1 MSLLLESIKITEGK
15 IQNLSYHQDRI
26 DRSRRALFGDVSKID
41 LSEYIEVP
49 DHALRGVTKC
59 RVVYDKLIRK
69 IEFLNY
75 VPKIV
80 NALKLVD
87 GTHIDY
93 GFKYEDRSKLNL
105 LFNLR
110 GNCDD
115 ILMVKNG
122 LVSDTSYCNIL
133 FYDGAEW
140 LTPEVPLLAGTQR
153 QHLLDL
159 GKIKTEK
166 ITPNDLHNYHKFML
180 INAMLEFDENR
191 VGDVRRIS

>member
-1 MSLLLESIKITEGK
+1 
-15 IQNLSYHQDRI
+15 
-26 DRSRRALFGDVSKID
+26 
-41 LSEYIEVP
+41 
-49 DHALRGVTKC
+49 
-59 RVVYDKLIRK
+59 
-69 IEFLNY
+69 
-75 VPKIV
+75 
-80 NALKLVD
+80 
-87 GTHIDY
+87 
-93 GFKYEDRSKLNL
+93 
-105 LFNLR
+105 
-110 GNCDD
+110 
-115 ILMVKNG
+115 MVKNG